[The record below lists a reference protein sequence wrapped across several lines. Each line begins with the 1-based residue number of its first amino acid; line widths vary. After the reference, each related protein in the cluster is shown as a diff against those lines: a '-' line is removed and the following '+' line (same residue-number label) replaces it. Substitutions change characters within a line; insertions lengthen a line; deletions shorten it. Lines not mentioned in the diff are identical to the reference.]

1 MAFKGASQSVAMQ
14 RAIKRTSDEGIKPA
28 PWAIVA
34 FRVGKD
40 NVGRERVYRRI
51 WSFRDK
57 NKAASAFYRPARGV
71 DLGRYDHAALLEH
84 GRPIAECGDP
94 SMVARWCATR
104 RGANKAAN
112 PYSASTYMH
121 RECRGPGETYMEEG
135 SDLRHLARPR

>member
-71 DLGRYDHAALLEH
+71 DLGLV
-84 GRPIAECGDP
+84 P
-94 SMVARWCATR
+94 VR
-104 RGANKAAN
+104 RGRRVVVGRL
-112 PYSASTYMH
+112 P
-121 RECRGPGETYMEEG
+121 PG
-135 SDLRHLARPR
+135 LAE